1 MPQKLIY
8 FCIGF
13 PQQGFGGGSYRGGFC
28 AEMPEASAVPNGA
41 KSGGCGRDPT
51 PARAEPPLP
60 LPRLL
65 RAALSQPAL
74 QGGSA
79 SFSTRFLF
87 PTYLEKN
94 CYFLYFLKAVPLSF
108 WHFKVFVLFY
118 LPHLVMTSAF
128 GRMPLTP
135 QPFSPAVSHHNF
147 ALNWL
152 LIGLGHLLC
161 SVVPLNNLHTTYNH
175 FILLTGPFSF
185 LLTSLLALRYFPFWN
200 HLSLHWRFWLLQ
212 GCKFPDVHTYRE
224 FCTELCTI
232 PRRKSKVRPSLCMPW
247 ADPSQKCHS
256 WCVRGLGGQASPI
269 VFPTL
274 KLHTVYYS
282 TLFPMFLGSIS
293 SLRKWSNTTRGG
305 GCPSLCVRGV

>member
-1 MPQKLIY
+1 MPQKLIC

-28 AEMPEASAVPNGA
+28 AEMPEGSAVSNRV
-41 KSGGCGRDPT
+41 KSGT
-51 PARAEPPLP
+51 ARGTREQPGPSRRSLCRTFCERF
-60 LPRLL
+60 LH
-65 RAALSQPAL
+65 SPAL

-79 SFSTRFLF
+79 SFSTCFLF

-108 WHFKVFVLFY
+108 WHFKVFVLFC

-175 FILLTGPFSF
+175 FILFTGPFSF
-185 LLTSLLALRYFPFWN
+185 LLTSLLALRYFPF
-200 HLSLHWRFWLLQ
+200 
-212 GCKFPDVHTYRE
+212 
-224 FCTELCTI
+224 
-232 PRRKSKVRPSLCMPW
+232 
-247 ADPSQKCHS
+247 
-256 WCVRGLGGQASPI
+256 
-269 VFPTL
+269 
-274 KLHTVYYS
+274 
-282 TLFPMFLGSIS
+282 
-293 SLRKWSNTTRGG
+293 
-305 GCPSLCVRGV
+305 